1 MNIEKFYYD
10 EQEKM
15 IEEMKREMEEHDQS
29 LSPEEREKERKKS
42 LQEAR
47 AIMENA
53 EQKEKRTLPDCQ
65 CCKISEICLFIG
77 TGYAVFK
84 NLRMQYKSSDIS
96 RYVGTY

>member
-1 MNIEKFYYD
+1 
-10 EQEKM
+10 M

-53 EQKEKRTLPDCQ
+53 EQKKREHYQIVNAAKYQRFVYL
-65 CCKISEICLFIG
+65 SEQAMQF
-77 TGYAVFK
+77 FK

-96 RYVGTY
+96 RYVGTYKTADRMYLASQ

>member
-47 AIMENA
+47 AI
-53 EQKEKRTLPDCQ
+53 
-65 CCKISEICLFIG
+65 SEICLFIG

-96 RYVGTY
+96 RYVGTYKTADRMYLASQ

>member
-53 EQKEKRTLPDCQ
+53 E
-65 CCKISEICLFIG
+65 
-77 TGYAVFK
+77 
-84 NLRMQYKSSDIS
+84 
-96 RYVGTY
+96 